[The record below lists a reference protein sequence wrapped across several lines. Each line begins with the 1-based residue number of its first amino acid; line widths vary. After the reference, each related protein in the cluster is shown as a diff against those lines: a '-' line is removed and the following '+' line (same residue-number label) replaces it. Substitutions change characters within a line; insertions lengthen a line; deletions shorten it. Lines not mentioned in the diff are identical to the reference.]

1 MNLRGI
7 RTSIFAFIAFI
18 LMCPCSIQA
27 ASNYQLPDSIVTEDN
42 VYKYM
47 FTDFDKAQAIMQ
59 AMRERKKLPDWELDY
74 VEGDLLFNTGHYY
87 QAVKL
92 YKQALENQQVKKD
105 NTIYMDLL
113 HRMVSCY
120 DCVHNEALK
129 SKYLRSLLEKAE
141 SCNDKTMQAVAL
153 FNIGKDQYEQG
164 NKKAGAEH
172 MEEATKMM
180 ASTDYKNKYDNLR
193 YNYNSLL
200 IFYIRDHRGDDAL
213 RTLDALEKVITA
225 STGKEN
231 ASIDGL
237 DIKEKK
243 TLYANKAVVYNM
255 LGKNTEADI
264 YYKKYLSLGP
274 ATERDN
280 YLVMPYLFARK
291 KYDEVFRIC
300 LDREKFLI
308 GQRDT
313 INLHMASILHY
324 LGRAYYKIG
333 QYQQAADY
341 YNRLASLRDSI
352 KVRELRSSAQEL
364 AESYENSEKDKLI
377 VKQEEQKII
386 LGMICLVIIIIMI
399 VGSVSYRKIRQRNA
413 SLVRAVKKSIDCNND
428 LTIKEEELRK
438 QRARTSELEQMIEEL
453 KISNNAISSLYE
465 EKTNQEAK
473 MAEDLDNILHEIKE
487 KKLFLK
493 PALTPKIVQN
503 TTGAPAS
510 LLGDFF
516 EHHTGKKF
524 KDYITGLRMEY
535 AAQLLLEYPNYTIE
549 YIGNMCGIE
558 SRQHF
563 HRLFSS
569 HFGITPSAFR
579 NSHIGGGRK
588 LINKISSHCPSLLHK
603 SSAAWGSLK

>member
-377 VKQEEQKII
+377 VKQEKQKII
-386 LGMICLVIIIIMI
+386 LGMICLVIIITMI

-473 MAEDLDNILHEIKE
+473 MAEGLDNILHEIKE

-510 LLGDFF
+510 LLGEFF

-579 NSHIGGGRK
+579 NSRIGGGE
-588 LINKISSHCPSLLHK
+588 N
-603 SSAAWGSLK
+603 

>member
-510 LLGDFF
+510 LLGEFF

-579 NSHIGGGRK
+579 NSHIGGGE
-588 LINKISSHCPSLLHK
+588 N
-603 SSAAWGSLK
+603 